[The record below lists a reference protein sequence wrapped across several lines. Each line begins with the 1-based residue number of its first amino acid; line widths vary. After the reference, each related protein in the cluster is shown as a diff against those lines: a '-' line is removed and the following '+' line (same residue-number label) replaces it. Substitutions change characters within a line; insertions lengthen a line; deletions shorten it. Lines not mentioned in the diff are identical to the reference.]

1 MIRYRKLAALS
12 VASSLVLVGT
22 AACSG
27 DDVAD
32 NIAEKAIEQSG
43 GGDIEIDSEDGK
55 VTYTDE
61 EGNESEIDV
70 SGAGSAELPD
80 GFPED
85 LAPPDSVRIISSST
99 NTVNGV
105 QSMFVL
111 AEADGTVDELFEG
124 IKSQLGDA
132 GYEIVSETN
141 SSTSDGGYSG
151 IVAEG
156 DYDVNVSIS
165 GDGETTSISF
175 SVSEPAAE

>member
-12 VASSLVLVGT
+12 VASSLVFVG

-27 DDVAD
+27 SDVAD
-32 NIAEKAIEQSG
+32 NLAEKAIEESG

-70 SGAGSAELPD
+70 SGEGSAALPD

-111 AEADGTVDELFEG
+111 AEGDGSIDDYFEG
-124 IKSQLGDA
+124 IKNQLTDA

-156 DYDVNVSIS
+156 DYDVNVSLS
-165 GDGETTSISF
+165 GDGDVTSISF
-175 SVSEPAAE
+175 SVAEPASD